1 MLSIK
6 LLLLK
11 NHHHYYYCY
20 YYCYYLLFIILVY
33 EGNEEESLHEGDIRL
48 SYKQQIALEMFG
60 DPTAPVLGARG
71 ITKYHKLLWNT
82 RVVPY
87 NISSELGE
95 MNNEREKKKLWGVFA
110 ACFDTCARKILIQCY
125 ALRKHYYYYLLF

>member
-11 NHHHYYYCY
+11 NHYYYY
-20 YYCYYLLFIILVY
+20 YYYLLFIILVY

-48 SYKQQIALEMFG
+48 SYKQEIAIEMFG
-60 DPTAPVLGARG
+60 DPTAPVLVVRG
-71 ITKYHKLLWNT
+71 ITKYQNLLWNT

-95 MNNEREKKKLWGVFA
+95 LNNEREKRKLLGVFA
-110 ACFDTCARKILIQCY
+110 ACFDTCARKTLIQCY
-125 ALRKHYYYYLLF
+125 ALRKHCYYCKLFCL

>member
-11 NHHHYYYCY
+11 NHHYY

-95 MNNEREKKKLWGVFA
+95 MNNETEKKSFWGCLQLVLTHA
-110 ACFDTCARKILIQCY
+110 HEKP
-125 ALRKHYYYYLLF
+125 

>member
-1 MLSIK
+1 MF
-6 LLLLK
+6 
-11 NHHHYYYCY
+11 YYYY
-20 YYCYYLLFIILVY
+20 FY

-71 ITKYHKLLWNT
+71 ITKYQKLLWNT

-95 MNNEREKKKLWGVFA
+95 MNNETEKKKLLGVFA
-110 ACFDTCARKILIQCY
+110 ACFDTCACTKNPNSMLCIKETL
-125 ALRKHYYYYLLF
+125 LLLFTILPLGYYVKKAGAHNPG

>member
-1 MLSIK
+1 MF
-6 LLLLK
+6 
-11 NHHHYYYCY
+11 YYYY
-20 YYCYYLLFIILVY
+20 FY

-71 ITKYHKLLWNT
+71 ITKYQKLLWNT

-95 MNNEREKKKLWGVFA
+95 MNNETEKKKLLGVFA
-110 ACFDTCARKILIQCY
+110 ACFDTCARKTLIQC
-125 ALRKHYYYYLLF
+125 

>member
-1 MLSIK
+1 M
-6 LLLLK
+6 LK
-11 NHHHYYYCY
+11 NHYNNYYLFYYYY
-20 YYCYYLLFIILVY
+20 FY

-48 SYKQQIALEMFG
+48 SYKQEIALEMFR

-71 ITKYHKLLWNT
+71 ITKYQNLLWNT

-95 MNNEREKKKLWGVFA
+95 LNNEKEKKK
-110 ACFDTCARKILIQCY
+110 
-125 ALRKHYYYYLLF
+125 ALRGVCSLF

>member
-11 NHHHYYYCY
+11 NHYNNYYLFYYYY
-20 YYCYYLLFIILVY
+20 YFY

-71 ITKYHKLLWNT
+71 ITKYQKLLWNT

-95 MNNEREKKKLWGVFA
+95 MNNETEKKKALGGV
-110 ACFDTCARKILIQCY
+110 CR
-125 ALRKHYYYYLLF
+125 LF

>member
-11 NHHHYYYCY
+11 NHYNSYYLFYYYY
-20 YYCYYLLFIILVY
+20 FY

-48 SYKQQIALEMFG
+48 SYKQEIALEMFG

-71 ITKYHKLLWNT
+71 ITKYQNLLWNT

-95 MNNEREKKKLWGVFA
+95 LNNETEKKSFGGCLQLVLTHAHEKP
-110 ACFDTCARKILIQCY
+110 
-125 ALRKHYYYYLLF
+125 

>member
-1 MLSIK
+1 MF
-6 LLLLK
+6 
-11 NHHHYYYCY
+11 YYYY
-20 YYCYYLLFIILVY
+20 FY

-71 ITKYHKLLWNT
+71 ITKYQKLLWNT

-95 MNNEREKKKLWGVFA
+95 MNNETEKKNPNSMLCIKETL
-110 ACFDTCARKILIQCY
+110 L
-125 ALRKHYYYYLLF
+125 LLFTILPLGYYVKKAGAHNPG

>member
-11 NHHHYYYCY
+11 NHYYYY

-71 ITKYHKLLWNT
+71 ITKYQKLLWNT

-95 MNNEREKKKLWGVFA
+95 MNNETEKKKLLGVFA
-110 ACFDTCARKILIQCY
+110 ACFDTCARKTLIQCY
-125 ALRKHYYYYLLF
+125 ALRKHYYYYLLFCH